1 MVHNM
6 HCIYMCIYVQS
17 LDHGTIENIVT
28 DAIPVYWWQFWNQ
41 ASLEE
46 WEIIGP
52 SKAERA
58 AHVIS
63 RIKVRPLSHL
73 PGLKKR
79 LIWFFQELLRSEG
92 QCSNCTSWMM
102 EAAEVFKNK
111 LREIF
116 IWRGEDVNRI
126 TRFWPK
132 VRVTN
137 TVNSLEVGSW
147 RPSLGLALKVCF
159 WVLVVASCCIK
170 LSWQAWWNNFSNG
183 VSMSYSPS
191 HPSVSNQGRPSAA
204 CDWWVQRSGYHC
216 WFPRIRPMD
225 EVCQVCLIPNWHNAM
240 YAMYEEDDYMK
251 QFQKRQG

>member
-1 MVHNM
+1 
-6 HCIYMCIYVQS
+6 
-17 LDHGTIENIVT
+17 
-28 DAIPVYWWQFWNQ
+28 
-41 ASLEE
+41 
-46 WEIIGP
+46 
-52 SKAERA
+52 
-58 AHVIS
+58 
-63 RIKVRPLSHL
+63 
-73 PGLKKR
+73 
-79 LIWFFQELLRSEG
+79 
-92 QCSNCTSWMM
+92 M

-225 EVCQVCLIPNWHNAM
+225 EVCQVCLIPNWHNVKM
-240 YAMYEEDDYMK
+240 IIWNNFRNDKGNVIGYSGLIFELLKEVCTLYAV
-251 QFQKRQG
+251 RT